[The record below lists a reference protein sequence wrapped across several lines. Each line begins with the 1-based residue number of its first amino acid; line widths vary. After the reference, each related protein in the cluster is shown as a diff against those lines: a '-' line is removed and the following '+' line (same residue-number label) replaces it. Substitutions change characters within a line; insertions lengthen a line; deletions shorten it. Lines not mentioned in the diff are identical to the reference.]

1 MEFRSMFQNIFGKK
15 DKEPENVTRLEYI
28 NDWQTVFTSR
38 GTYSDDILIR
48 TCVDTIARHAA
59 KLNPTHVKTIGGK
72 KNPVDSSL
80 MTLLTVAP
88 NPYMTAFDF
97 FYKVAAHVFSRGNAY
112 ISIQRDN
119 YGRVLSLWPLDYSTV
134 EPKEKN
140 DDIYLQFIFTSGKRK
155 TIPYADVIHIRH
167 NFQDGELIARNESN
181 LDSYMKLLDTLQ
193 KSFANAAVNS
203 GKIKGIASIAGQVGS
218 KNWQEKS
225 QLLNQQLHNPANGGI
240 VTTDSTINFVPVAGD
255 PVAADT
261 SQLDYITE
269 CIYHC
274 FGISKNIV
282 NGTFNEQ
289 EWQAFF
295 EGTIEPYAIALS
307 QEFSRK
313 LFTSKELADSNR
325 IIFDA
330 NRLTYASTATK
341 VELIRQLRPL
351 GILTTNQAL
360 EILNLPPVEDGND
373 RVQTLNVAN
382 VNLVDRYQQQ
392 KRGRKRKD
400 TVNNDDDTAE

>member
-15 DKEPENVTRLEYI
+15 QKEPENTTRLEYI

-38 GTYSDDILIR
+38 GSYSNDILIR

-72 KNPVDSSL
+72 KSPVESSL
-80 MTLLTVAP
+80 MNLLTVAP

-97 FYKVAAHVFSRGNAY
+97 FYKVASHVFNRGNAY
-112 ISIQRDN
+112 ISIQRDS

-140 DDIYLQFIFTSGKRK
+140 NDIYLQFVFTSGKRK

-193 KSFANAAVNS
+193 QSFANAAVNS

-218 KNWQEKS
+218 KNWQDKS
-225 QLLNQQLHNPANGGI
+225 QLLNQQLHDPANGGI

-274 FGISKNIV
+274 FGISKTLSMGHLTSR
-282 NGTFNEQ
+282 NGRHFLKGQLNLMLLRCLRNLAESCLALRN
-289 EWQAFF
+289 WQ
-295 EGTIEPYAIALS
+295 IATESSLTRTALLM
-307 QEFSRK
+307 QAQQRK
-313 LFTSKELADSNR
+313 LN
-325 IIFDA
+325 
-330 NRLTYASTATK
+330 
-341 VELIRQLRPL
+341 
-351 GILTTNQAL
+351 
-360 EILNLPPVEDGND
+360 
-373 RVQTLNVAN
+373 
-382 VNLVDRYQQQ
+382 
-392 KRGRKRKD
+392 
-400 TVNNDDDTAE
+400 